1 MAVTIVTVTVSER
14 KDGIVIK
21 ILYRDSAQIVRNSSE
36 RVTYIFLFSSI
47 LYCHGSALVN
57 KLLT

>member
-21 ILYRDSAQIVRNSSE
+21 ILYWDSDQIVRISLE
-36 RVTYIFLFSSI
+36 RVT
-47 LYCHGSALVN
+47 
-57 KLLT
+57 